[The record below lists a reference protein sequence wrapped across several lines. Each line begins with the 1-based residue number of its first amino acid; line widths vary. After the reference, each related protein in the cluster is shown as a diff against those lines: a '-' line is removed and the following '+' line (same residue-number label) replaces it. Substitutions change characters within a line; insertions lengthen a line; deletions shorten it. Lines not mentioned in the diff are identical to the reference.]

1 MSKEFDLDKD
11 GNVKE
16 TFRDV
21 MRAYKAV
28 YGTADALKK
37 IDEVD
42 HYAFCKTCIHYEACS
57 DMADGN
63 DCQYN
68 RKECE
73 FYLKDTR
80 AEFAEKM
87 REYETIAANV
97 HDLEEAH
104 IFMDDL
110 MCETLRSLGYGEG
123 VDIFEN
129 THKWY
134 A

>member
-1 MSKEFDLDKD
+1 MSKEFDLDKE

-28 YGTADALKK
+28 YGTSNALKK

-63 DCQYN
+63 DYQYN

-80 AEFAEKM
+80 AEFADKM
-87 REYETIAANV
+87 REIYDKHADDEEMV
-97 HDLEEAH
+97 HGE
-104 IFMDDL
+104 MDDL

-123 VDIFEN
+123 IDIFEN